1 MLLMYSQIDQRT
13 ENNGFHVFVFQP
25 FHFEA
30 WEISARGVLIA
41 CYPTSH
47 CISPVDW
54 LSFHSYGISNGL
66 HILRIS
72 HWLVECIFHRLAD
85 WVRANYATMPQ
96 IVFICRAH
104 PLVDAPKMH
113 IFQLMMMG
121 EEWLI
126 DKYVGTDAYFYELA
140 FFQICCQ
147 HLQKTGLLSIYK
159 TGCRCTKSVLLKS

>member
-1 MLLMYSQIDQRT
+1 MAFMSLFSSL
-13 ENNGFHVFVFQP
+13 

-41 CYPTSH
+41 CYPTSD
-47 CISPVDW
+47 CISSVDW
-54 LSFHSYGISNGL
+54 LSFHPYWISSGL

-96 IVFICRAH
+96 IVFICTAH
-104 PLVDAPKMH
+104 PSVDAPKMH

-121 EEWLI
+121 GEWLI

-140 FFQICCQ
+140 FFHICCQ

-159 TGCRCTKSVLLKS
+159 TGCTLN

>member
-1 MLLMYSQIDQRT
+1 MYSQTDQRT

-25 FHFEA
+25 FHFKA

-41 CYPTSH
+41 CYLTVD

-54 LSFHSYGISNGL
+54 LSFHSYWNSSGL

-96 IVFICRAH
+96 IEFICSAE
-104 PLVDAPKMH
+104 PITPSCIKVH

-121 EEWLI
+121 GEWLI
-126 DKYVGTDAYFYELA
+126 DKYVRTDELDELDELA
-140 FFQICCQ
+140 FTYLSSTLAKNRSLV
-147 HLQKTGLLSIYK
+147 HLHNWLHAA
-159 TGCRCTKSVLLKS
+159 LKVRS

>member
-1 MLLMYSQIDQRT
+1 MYSQIDQRT
-13 ENNGFHVFVFQP
+13 ENNGFHVFVFHP

-41 CYPTSH
+41 CYPTAD

-54 LSFHSYGISNGL
+54 LSFHSYWNSSGL

-72 HWLVECIFHRLAD
+72 HWLNAFFTGLQIGSKQITRRCHRLYSSAGPTPGCIK
-85 WVRANYATMPQ
+85 V
-96 IVFICRAH
+96 
-104 PLVDAPKMH
+104 H

-121 EEWLI
+121 GEWLI
-126 DKYVGTDAYFYELA
+126 DKYAGPDAYFYELA
-140 FFQICCQ
+140 FFHICCQ

-159 TGCRCTKSVLLKS
+159 TGCTLH

>member
-1 MLLMYSQIDQRT
+1 MYSQIDQRT
-13 ENNGFHVFVFQP
+13 GNNGFHVFVFHP

-30 WEISARGVLIA
+30 REISARGVLIA
-41 CYPTSH
+41 CYPTVD

-54 LSFHSYGISNGL
+54 LSFHSYWISSGL
-66 HILRIS
+66 HILRIF

-96 IVFICRAH
+96 IVFICTAH

-121 EEWLI
+121 GKWLI
-126 DKYVGTDAYFYELA
+126 E
-140 FFQICCQ
+140 
-147 HLQKTGLLSIYK
+147 
-159 TGCRCTKSVLLKS
+159 